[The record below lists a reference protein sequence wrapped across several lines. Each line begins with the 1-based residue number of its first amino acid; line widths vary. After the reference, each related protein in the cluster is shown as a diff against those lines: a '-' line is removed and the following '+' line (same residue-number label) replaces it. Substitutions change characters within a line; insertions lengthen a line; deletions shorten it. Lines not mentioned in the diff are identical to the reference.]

1 MVTVV
6 LVATGCVAAW
16 MIAELV
22 WLSRT
27 IQLVR
32 EGLRKIECANKLL
45 EGKPTPSDV
54 LMADGYIDQAQEIKN
69 SLCTLTG
76 WVIARLRRKLT

>member
-1 MVTVV
+1 MTPDR
-6 LVATGCVAAW
+6 
-16 MIAELV
+16 
-22 WLSRT
+22 RT
-27 IQLVR
+27 APT
-32 EGLRKIECANKLL
+32 KTNKG

-54 LMADGYIDQAQEIKN
+54 LMADGYIDQAQEIKD

>member
-1 MVTVV
+1 
-6 LVATGCVAAW
+6 VAIGCVAAW

-27 IQLVR
+27 IRLLR
-32 EGLRKIECANKLL
+32 EGLRKIECAKKLL
-45 EGKPTPSDV
+45 MGDPTPSDV
-54 LMADGYIDQAQEIKN
+54 LMAEGYIDQAQEIKN
-69 SLCTLTG
+69 GLCTLTG